1 MEEFTVYVEA
11 ARKVEDILQ
20 EEGFINQNQGLE
32 NLHITLS
39 NGKAINPKKSFQQNQ
54 LRNEDVI
61 YVHLKLR
68 GGS

>member
-1 MEEFTVYVEA
+1 MKEFTVYVEST
-11 ARKVEDILQ
+11 RKVEDILR
-20 EEGFINQNQGLE
+20 EEGVVNKNQGLE

-39 NGKAINPKKSFQQNQ
+39 NGKTINPKRSFKQNQ